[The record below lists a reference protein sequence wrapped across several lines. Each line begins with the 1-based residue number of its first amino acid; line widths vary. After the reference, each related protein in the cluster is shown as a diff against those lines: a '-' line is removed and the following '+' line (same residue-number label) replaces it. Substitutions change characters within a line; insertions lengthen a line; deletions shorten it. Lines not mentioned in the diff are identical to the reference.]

1 MTNAFMRRTAVTL
14 AALLALT
21 LALCSGAFAGTTLYS
36 GKEKPKYVFLFIGDG
51 LGLPQLSAA
60 QFLFA
65 ASQGKMGEDKLL
77 MSTFPVQGI
86 TTTYS
91 AETAITDS
99 AAAGTAI
106 ASGVKTYNAGIGVDA
121 NKKPYRNFT
130 SMAKDKGMKVGIVS
144 SVSLDHATP
153 AAFYAVSESRNL
165 YHEISHQIA
174 SSGFDYFAGG
184 GLIDPDGKKSKAPKG
199 NAFEAITGAGYSVV
213 SGRAEF
219 QKLSPKSGK
228 VMAMNDR
235 LPDGNALPYAIDS
248 TPSDISLA
256 EFTAKGIELLD
267 NPKGF
272 FMMVEG
278 GKIDWACHANDA
290 MAAIGDLVAF
300 NEAIGE
306 AVKFMKKHPKETL
319 IVVTGD
325 HETGGLTV
333 GFAGTKYD
341 NFFTV
346 LQGQKVSFQHFTDVI
361 LKDYRAKCGGTF
373 DFEDM
378 KPVITASFGL
388 KFEGDAAA
396 DRTVLK
402 EFEIAMLQE
411 AFNRSMGGETEKSKD
426 EMTYRLYGGYDPLA
440 VSLTQILNQK
450 AGLGW
455 TTYSHTGVP
464 VATAAVGLAAE
475 AFGGYYDNTDLF
487 KKFCSVLG
495 IATEPV
501 TLAAN

>member
-1 MTNAFMRRTAVTL
+1 
-14 AALLALT
+14 
-21 LALCSGAFAGTTLYS
+21 
-36 GKEKPKYVFLFIGDG
+36 
-51 LGLPQLSAA
+51 
-60 QFLFA
+60 
-65 ASQGKMGEDKLL
+65 
-77 MSTFPVQGI
+77 
-86 TTTYS
+86 
-91 AETAITDS
+91 
-99 AAAGTAI
+99 
-106 ASGVKTYNAGIGVDA
+106 
-121 NKKPYRNFT
+121 
-130 SMAKDKGMKVGIVS
+130 
-144 SVSLDHATP
+144 
-153 AAFYAVSESRNL
+153 
-165 YHEISHQIA
+165 
-174 SSGFDYFAGG
+174 
-184 GLIDPDGKKSKAPKG
+184 
-199 NAFEAITGAGYSVV
+199 
-213 SGRAEF
+213 
-219 QKLSPKSGK
+219 
-228 VMAMNDR
+228 
-235 LPDGNALPYAIDS
+235 
-248 TPSDISLA
+248 
-256 EFTAKGIELLD
+256 
-267 NPKGF
+267 
-272 FMMVEG
+272 MMVEG
-278 GKIDWACHANDA
+278 GNIDWACHANDA